1 MDLIY
6 MLDLFGVLVF
16 AISGALMAMEQR
28 YDIMGVLFI
37 AFITAVGGGIMRDVV
52 LGATPVACMR
62 DINYPLTIF
71 AGALLAVAFKPRF
84 IRLRKTLTFFDAI
97 GIGVFTIIGLEK
109 SMAFEIVLPMK
120 IVLGMMTAVG
130 GGLLRDVLCNVTP
143 LIFHKEVYASAC
155 LLGGIVFVST
165 YNYMPHSIVT
175 LLSASV
181 IFTVR
186 ILAVRKGWALKNF
199 G

>member
-6 MLDLFGVLVF
+6 ILDLFGVLVF
-16 AISGALMAMEQR
+16 AISGALSAMEQR

-37 AFITAVGGGIMRDVV
+37 AFITAVGGGIMRDVM
-52 LGATPVACMR
+52 LGSTPVACMR
-62 DINYPLTIF
+62 DLNYPLSIF

-84 IRLRKTLTFFDAI
+84 IRLRKTLTLFDAI
-97 GIGVFTIIGLEK
+97 GISVFTVIGLEK
-109 SMAFEIVLPMK
+109 SMTFEIVMPMQ

-155 LLGGIVFVST
+155 LLGGIVFVSC
-165 YNYMPHSIVT
+165 YGFVPHSVAT
-175 LLSASV
+175 LLSAGV

-186 ILAVRKGWALKNF
+186 IMSVRKGWGLKNF